1 MADYDGETLQ
11 RLPEPQWVT
20 LTHVIYA
27 LHALSVISGLSSA
40 LIVTAFLTGWPSIVA
55 VILNYWKRDCV
66 RDTYLETH
74 FVWQIQT
81 FWRAV
86 LAIAVGWSLI
96 PSIVGIFQGPLVHN
110 GAGLGWGWKWILG
123 GALFFGFLLV
133 LYCVGL
139 WVLYRIVRG
148 WLRLLEH
155 KPIGQHWVDVRV

>member
-27 LHALSVISGLSSA
+27 LHALSVISGLSSLSSLSSA
-40 LIVTAFLTGWPSIVA
+40 LIVTEFLTGWPSIVA

-86 LAIAVGWSLI
+86 LATVVGWLLI
-96 PSIVGIFQGPLVHN
+96 LSIVGFF
-110 GAGLGWGWKWILG
+110 AG
-123 GALFFGFLLV
+123 LLV
-133 LYCVGL
+133 LYGAGL

-155 KPIGQHWVDVRV
+155 KPIGQHWVGVRV

>member
-1 MADYDGETLQ
+1 
-11 RLPEPQWVT
+11 
-20 LTHVIYA
+20 
-27 LHALSVISGLSSA
+27 VISGLSSA

-86 LAIAVGWSLI
+86 LATVVGWLLI
-96 PSIVGIFQGPLVHN
+96 LSIVGFF
-110 GAGLGWGWKWILG
+110 AG
-123 GALFFGFLLV
+123 LLV
-133 LYCVGL
+133 LYGAGL